1 MAHTSYIKGDSNYTS
16 LTCKLLSP
24 VADYAEVSRDELT
37 RSFTSQMSKFN
48 SNGMFGKYLVTSP
61 NMDQTIRLV

>member
-1 MAHTSYIKGDSNYTS
+1 MAHTSYVKGDSNYTS

-37 RSFTSQMSKFN
+37 RSFNSQMSKFN
-48 SNGMFGKYLVTSP
+48 SNGVFGKYLATTP

>member
-1 MAHTSYIKGDSNYTS
+1 MAHTSYVKDDSNYTS

-37 RSFTSQMSKFN
+37 RSFTSQMSRFN
-48 SNGMFGKYLVTSP
+48 SNGVFGKYLATSP

>member
-1 MAHTSYIKGDSNYTS
+1 MAHTSYVKGDSNYTS

-37 RSFTSQMSKFN
+37 RSFNSQMSKFN
-48 SNGMFGKYLVTSP
+48 SNGVFGKYLVTSP
-61 NMDQTIRLV
+61 NMDQTVRLI

>member
-1 MAHTSYIKGDSNYTS
+1 MAHTSYVKDDSNYTS

-37 RSFTSQMSKFN
+37 RSFNSQMSKFN
-48 SNGMFGKYLVTSP
+48 SNGVFGKYLVASP
-61 NMDQTIRLV
+61 NMDQTIRLI

>member
-1 MAHTSYIKGDSNYTS
+1 MAHTSYVKGDSNYTS

-24 VADYAEVSRDELT
+24 VVDYAEVSRDELT

-48 SNGMFGKYLVTSP
+48 SNGMLGKYLVTAP
-61 NMDQTIRLV
+61 NMGQTIRLV

>member
-1 MAHTSYIKGDSNYTS
+1 MAHTSYVKGDSNYTS

-37 RSFTSQMSKFN
+37 RSFNSQMSKFN
-48 SNGMFGKYLVTSP
+48 SNGVFGKYLVTSP
-61 NMDQTIRLV
+61 NMDQTIRLI